1 MKQSPKSKR
10 HRISL
15 PLKEPLLG
23 RLSSKSLVY
32 NSSSLIIMS
41 SEENGTAF
49 SDRLN
54 FTNTEL
60 FKINTK
66 DQAHSYPSA
75 FALIRD
81 LPHVSARKVTLF
93 HLEQVNFPV
102 LMYKVKELVKFST
115 TLLLT
120 SEYASANFC

>member
-1 MKQSPKSKR
+1 MKQALKSKR

-41 SEENGTAF
+41 SEENRTVF
-49 SDRLN
+49 SNRLN
-54 FTNTEL
+54 LTNTEL

-66 DQAHSYPSA
+66 DRAHTYPSA

-81 LPHVSARKVTLF
+81 LPHVPARKVSLL

-102 LMYKVKELVKFST
+102 LMYKVKELIEFST

-120 SEYASANFC
+120 SEYALENFS